1 MDKLH
6 ETHNNEVGQTLD
18 SVDRNSGILPHE
30 QKSFFALTNG
40 RLPVPTR
47 TNGLARFSS
56 GTTAMT
62 ESSHFALEET
72 SRFHTALRKFGRTV
86 TLDPDRMDPHLFTLQ
101 ELPSPQAEQ
110 QYRRLAVNLITA
122 SARRQFKR
130 ILFASAHHGEGRTSV
145 MLNLAGALA
154 RAKLRVLVVDSDF
167 SRPSVMRLLG
177 LDSEVGIAEV
187 FASDR
192 HIGEAAV
199 TLRPLGITIL
209 GTREAV
215 DNPAEILASAEFYE
229 MLNLLEPE
237 FDFVLFDSP
246 PLLDSADAN
255 LLTRIVD
262 TTLMVV
268 RPNTTTAGQMGKAVA
283 LLSQE
288 DISGVVINRTTR
300 N

>member
-1 MDKLH
+1 MNKLF
-6 ETHNNEVGQTLD
+6 ENITPNEINEKSIDGNPTNLNHQ
-18 SVDRNSGILPHE
+18 
-30 QKSFFALTNG
+30 QKSFFSISS
-40 RLPVPTR
+40 PR
-47 TNGLARFSS
+47 TPAPMKKNGLARIPVTS
-56 GTTAMT
+56 TAMIEPGNLAIEEKSIFRKALGKYSRT
-62 ESSHFALEET
+62 E
-72 SRFHTALRKFGRTV
+72 
-86 TLDPDRMDPHLFTLQ
+86 TLDPDRIDPHLFTLND
-101 ELPSPQAEQ
+101 LPSPKAEQ
-110 QYRRLAVNLITA
+110 QYRRLAVNIITA
-122 SARRQFKR
+122 AARYHLKR
-130 ILFASAHHGEGRTSV
+130 ILLVSAHHGEGRTSV

-154 RAKLRVLVVDSDF
+154 QAKLRILVVDSDF

-187 FASDR
+187 FASDK

-199 TLRPLGITIL
+199 TLRHLGITVL
-209 GTREAV
+209 VTREAV
-215 DNPAEILASAEFYE
+215 DNPAEILASSEFHE

-255 LLTRIVD
+255 LLTQIVD

-268 RPNTTTAGQMGKAVA
+268 RPNTTTAAQMGKAVA

-288 DISGVVINRTTR
+288 DISGVVINRTTQ